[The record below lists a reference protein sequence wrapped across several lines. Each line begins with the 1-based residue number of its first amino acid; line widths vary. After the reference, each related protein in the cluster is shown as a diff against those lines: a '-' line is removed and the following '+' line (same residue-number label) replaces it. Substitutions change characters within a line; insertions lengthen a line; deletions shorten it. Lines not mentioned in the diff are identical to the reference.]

1 MSKQDGTGRQVTTEP
16 FDDPRASIMHIDMD
30 AFFAS
35 VELLDRPDLRGRP
48 VIVGHHGAR
57 SVVTAATYEA
67 RRYGVNSAMPM
78 AVALRRC
85 PQAVVLEPHMERYRE
100 ASRRVMAIFDSFTPL
115 VERLSIDEA
124 FLDVAG
130 ARRISGS
137 PFAIGTEIRR
147 RVHAELGLT
156 CSVGIASTKF
166 VAKLASGR
174 SKPDGLLVVPADG
187 VREFLDPLPVSA
199 LWGVGASTEEALLR
213 RGLRT
218 VADVATTPLPSLVS
232 ALGEATGRRLHA
244 LANGVDPR
252 PVDTRQIEKS
262 AGHEITFADDVADP
276 ELVRR
281 ELLRLCDKVA
291 VRMRRSGVRCRTVAV
306 KVRFGDFSTLTRSRT
321 LVEATD
327 VARVL
332 YEASS
337 ALLEAAN
344 PMRRPVRLIGV
355 RGEQLVE
362 GDDVAFSLWSDS
374 DDWRDAELAVDGV
387 AARFGS
393 GAVRPASLL
402 SRSAPESAKGIDL
415 SDTLATRNRSS
426 D

>member
-1 MSKQDGTGRQVTTEP
+1 MSKQDGTARWVTTEP
-16 FDDPRASIMHIDMD
+16 FDDPRASILHIDMD

-130 ARRISGS
+130 ARRLSGS

-156 CSVGIASTKF
+156 CSVGIASAKF

-174 SKPDGLLVVPADG
+174 SKPDGLLVVPADA

-199 LWGVGASTEEALLR
+199 LWGVGASTEEALVR

-218 VADVATTPLPSLVS
+218 VADVASTPLTSLVS
-232 ALGEATGRRLHA
+232 TLGEATGRRLHA

-252 PVDTRQIEKS
+252 PVETRQIEKS

-276 ELVRR
+276 ELVLR

-321 LVEATD
+321 LAEATD

-344 PMRRPVRLIGV
+344 PLRRPVRLIGV

-374 DDWRDAELAVDGV
+374 DDWRDAEVAVDDV

-402 SRSAPESAKGIDL
+402 SRRAPESAKGIDL
-415 SDTLATRNRSS
+415 SDTLATRNRWS

>member
-1 MSKQDGTGRQVTTEP
+1 MSKQDGSGRQITAESL
-16 FDDPRASIMHIDMD
+16 DDPRASILHIDMD

-35 VELLDRPDLRGRP
+35 VELLERPDLRGRP
-48 VIVGHHGAR
+48 VIVGHLGAR

-67 RRYGVNSAMPM
+67 RRFGVNSAMPM

-85 PQAVVLEPHMERYRE
+85 PHAVVLEPHMERYRE

-137 PFAIGTEIRR
+137 PFAIGTEIRQ

-187 VREFLDPLPVSA
+187 VRAFLDPLPVSA
-199 LWGVGASTEEALLR
+199 LWGVGGSTEEALVR

-218 VADVATTPLPSLVS
+218 VADVATSPLPSLVS
-232 ALGEATGRRLHA
+232 VLGDAAGRRLHA

-252 PVDTRQIEKS
+252 PVDTRQTEKS
-262 AGHEITFADDVADP
+262 AGHEITFADDVADS

-306 KVRFGDFSTLTRSRT
+306 KVRFGDFTTLTRSRT

-332 YEASS
+332 FEASS
-337 ALLEAAN
+337 ALLESAN
-344 PMRRPVRLIGV
+344 PLRRPVRLIGV

-362 GDDVAFSLWSDS
+362 ADDVAFSLWSDS

-402 SRSAPESAKGIDL
+402 SRSAPESAKGIDISDTVATRSRL
-415 SDTLATRNRSS
+415 SD
-426 D
+426 

>member
-1 MSKQDGTGRQVTTEP
+1 MSKQDGSGRQITAESL
-16 FDDPRASIMHIDMD
+16 DDPRASILHIDMD

-35 VELLDRPDLRGRP
+35 VELLERPDLRGRP
-48 VIVGHHGAR
+48 VIVGHLGAR

-67 RRYGVNSAMPM
+67 RRFGVNSAMPM

-85 PQAVVLEPHMERYRE
+85 PHAVVLEPHMERYRE

-137 PFAIGTEIRR
+137 PFAIGTEIRQ

-187 VREFLDPLPVSA
+187 VRAFLDPLPVSA
-199 LWGVGASTEEALLR
+199 LWGVGGSTEEALVR

-218 VADVATTPLPSLVS
+218 VADVAMSPLPSLVS
-232 ALGEATGRRLHA
+232 VLGEASGRRLHA

-252 PVDTRQIEKS
+252 PVDTRQMEKS
-262 AGHEITFADDVADP
+262 AGHEITFADDVADS

-306 KVRFGDFSTLTRSRT
+306 KVRFGDFTTLTRSRT

-332 YEASS
+332 FEASS
-337 ALLEAAN
+337 ALLESAN
-344 PMRRPVRLIGV
+344 PLPRPVRLIGV

-362 GDDVAFSLWSDS
+362 ADDVAFSLWSDS

-402 SRSAPESAKGIDL
+402 SRSAPESAKGIDI
-415 SDTLATRNRSS
+415 SDTVAMRSRSS

>member
-16 FDDPRASIMHIDMD
+16 LDDPHASIMHIDMD

-35 VELLDRPDLRGRP
+35 VELLEHPELRGLP
-48 VIVGHHGAR
+48 VIVGHRGSR

-67 RRYGVNSAMPM
+67 RRFGVNSAMPM

-85 PQAVVLEPHMERYRE
+85 PQAVVLEPHMDRYRD
-100 ASRRVMAIFDSFTPL
+100 ASRHVMAIFDSFTPL

-124 FLDVAG
+124 FLDVSG

-147 RVHAELGLT
+147 RVHSELGLT

-166 VAKLASGR
+166 VAKLASGL

-187 VREFLDPLPVSA
+187 VRAFLDPLPVSA

-218 VADVATTPLPSLVS
+218 VADVAATPLPVLVS
-232 ALGEATGRRLHA
+232 GLGEATGRRLHA

-252 PVDTRQIEKS
+252 SVDTRQIEKS
-262 AGHEITFADDVADP
+262 AGHEITFAEDVADP

-337 ALLEAAN
+337 ELLAAAN
-344 PMRRPVRLIGV
+344 PLRRPVRLIGV

-362 GDDVAFSLWSDS
+362 GDEVAFSLWSDS
-374 DDWRDAELAVDGV
+374 DDWRDAELAVDDV
-387 AARFGS
+387 SARFGS

-402 SRSAPESAKGIDL
+402 SRRAPESAKGIDL
-415 SDTLATRNRSS
+415 SDKLTTRNRSS

>member
-1 MSKQDGTGRQVTTEP
+1 MSKQDGTGRQVTVEP
-16 FDDPRASIMHIDMD
+16 LDDPLASILHIDMD

-35 VELLDRPDLRGRP
+35 VELLQRPELRGRP
-48 VIVGHHGAR
+48 VIVGHRGAR

-67 RRYGVNSAMPM
+67 RRFGVNSAMPM
-78 AVALRRC
+78 SVALRRC
-85 PQAVVLEPHMERYRE
+85 PQAVVLEPQMERYRE
-100 ASRRVMAIFDSFTPL
+100 ASRRVMVIFDSFTPL

-130 ARRISGS
+130 ARRSSGS

-166 VAKLASGR
+166 VAKLASAR
-174 SKPDGLLVVPADG
+174 SKPNGLLVVPAHG
-187 VREFLDPLPVSA
+187 VRAFLDPLPVSA
-199 LWGVGASTEEALLR
+199 LWGVGASTEEVLAR

-218 VADVATTPLPSLVS
+218 IADVAATDLPALVS
-232 ALGEATGRRLHA
+232 ALGEASGRRLHA

-262 AGHEITFADDVADP
+262 AGHEITFADDIADP

-291 VRMRRSGVRCRTVAV
+291 VRMRRQGVRCRNVAV

-337 ALLEAAN
+337 ALLETAN
-344 PMRRPVRLIGV
+344 PLRRPVRLIGV

-374 DDWRDAELAVDGV
+374 DEWREAELAVDGV
-387 AARFGS
+387 AARFGP
-393 GAVRPASLL
+393 GAVRPASLFA
-402 SRSAPESAKGIDL
+402 RSAPESAKGIDL
-415 SDTLATRNRSS
+415 SDTLATRNRLS

>member
-1 MSKQDGTGRQVTTEP
+1 MSKQDGSGRQITAESL
-16 FDDPRASIMHIDMD
+16 DDPRASILHIDMD

-35 VELLDRPDLRGRP
+35 VELLERPDLRGRP
-48 VIVGHHGAR
+48 VIVGHLGAR

-67 RRYGVNSAMPM
+67 RRFGVNSAMPM

-85 PQAVVLEPHMERYRE
+85 PHAVVLEPHMERYRE

-137 PFAIGTEIRR
+137 PFAIGTEIRQ

-187 VREFLDPLPVSA
+187 VRAFLDPLPVSA
-199 LWGVGASTEEALLR
+199 LWGVGGSTEGALVR

-218 VADVATTPLPSLVS
+218 VADVATSPLPSLVS
-232 ALGEATGRRLHA
+232 VLGEAAGRRLHA

-252 PVDTRQIEKS
+252 PVDTRQMEKS
-262 AGHEITFADDVADP
+262 AGHEITFADDVADS

-306 KVRFGDFSTLTRSRT
+306 KVRFGDFTTLTRSRT

-332 YEASS
+332 FEASS
-337 ALLEAAN
+337 ALLESAN
-344 PMRRPVRLIGV
+344 PLCRPVRLIGV

-362 GDDVAFSLWSDS
+362 ADDVAFSLWSDS

-402 SRSAPESAKGIDL
+402 SRSAPESAKGIDI
-415 SDTLATRNRSS
+415 SDTVAMRSRSS

>member
-1 MSKQDGTGRQVTTEP
+1 MSKQDGTARRVTTEP
-16 FDDPRASIMHIDMD
+16 FDDPRASILHIDMD

-130 ARRISGS
+130 ARRLSGS

-174 SKPDGLLVVPADG
+174 SKPDGLLVVPADA

-199 LWGVGASTEEALLR
+199 LWGVGASTEEALVR

-218 VADVATTPLPSLVS
+218 VADVASTPLTSLVS
-232 ALGEATGRRLHA
+232 TLGEATGRRLHA

-252 PVDTRQIEKS
+252 PVETRQIEKS

-276 ELVRR
+276 ELVLR

-321 LVEATD
+321 LAEATD

-344 PMRRPVRLIGV
+344 PIRRPVRLIGV

-374 DDWRDAELAVDGV
+374 DDWRDAEVAVDDV

-402 SRSAPESAKGIDL
+402 SRRAPESAKGIDL
-415 SDTLATRNRSS
+415 SDTLATRNRWS

>member
-1 MSKQDGTGRQVTTEP
+1 MSKQDGTGRQVTTTP
-16 FDDPRASIMHIDMD
+16 LDDPRANILHIDMD

-35 VELLDRPDLRGRP
+35 VELLDRPELRGRP
-48 VIVGHHGAR
+48 VIVGHLGAR

-78 AVALRRC
+78 ALAIRRC
-85 PQAVVLEPHMERYRE
+85 PQAVVLEPHMERYRD
-100 ASRRVMAIFDSFTPL
+100 ASRAVMAIFESFTPL

-124 FLDVAG
+124 FLDVSG
-130 ARRISGS
+130 ARRIAGS
-137 PFAIGTEIRR
+137 PFAIGTAIRA
-147 RVHAELGLT
+147 RVHHELGLT

-174 SKPDGLLVVPADG
+174 SKPDGLLVVPSDG

-199 LWGVGASTEEALLR
+199 LWGVGASTEEALVR

-218 VADVATTPLPSLVS
+218 VADVASAPLASLV
-232 ALGEATGRRLHA
+232 AGLGDAAGRRLHA

-252 PVDTRQIEKS
+252 SVDTRQIEKS
-262 AGHEITFADDVADP
+262 AGHEITFAADVADP

-321 LVEATD
+321 LAEASD

-332 YEASS
+332 FEAAS

-344 PMRRPVRLIGV
+344 PLHRPVRLIGV

-387 AARFGS
+387 SARFGS

-402 SRSAPESAKGIDL
+402 ARSAPESAKGIDL
-415 SDTLATRNRSS
+415 SDTLATRSRSS

>member
-16 FDDPRASIMHIDMD
+16 FDDPRASILHVDMD

-35 VELLDRPDLRGRP
+35 VELLDHPELRGKP
-48 VIVGHHGAR
+48 VVVGHIGSR

-67 RRYGVNSAMPM
+67 RKYGINSAMPM

-85 PQAVVLEPHMERYRE
+85 PHAIVLEPHMDRYRE

-137 PFAIGTEIRR
+137 PWAIGTEIRR

-156 CSVGIASTKF
+156 CSVGVASTKF

-174 SKPDGLLVVPADG
+174 SKPDGLLVVPSDG
-187 VREFLDPLPVSA
+187 VQAFLDPLPVSA
-199 LWGVGASTEEALLR
+199 LWGVGASTEEALVR

-218 VADVATTPLPSLVS
+218 VADVATTPLASLVS

-244 LANGVDPR
+244 LSNGVDPR

-321 LVEATD
+321 LQEATD

-344 PMRRPVRLIGV
+344 PLRRPVRLIGV

-362 GDDVAFSLWSDS
+362 ADDVAFSLWSDS

-387 AARFGS
+387 SARFGT

-402 SRSAPESAKGIDL
+402 SRSAPESAKGIDI

>member
-1 MSKQDGTGRQVTTEP
+1 MSKQDGSGRQITADSL
-16 FDDPRASIMHIDMD
+16 DDPRASILHIDMD

-35 VELLDRPDLRGRP
+35 VELLERPDLRGRP
-48 VIVGHHGAR
+48 VIVGHLGAR

-67 RRYGVNSAMPM
+67 RRFGVNSAMPM

-85 PQAVVLEPHMERYRE
+85 PHAVVLEPHMERYRD

-137 PFAIGTEIRR
+137 PFTIGTEIRR
-147 RVHAELGLT
+147 RVYAELGLT

-187 VREFLDPLPVSA
+187 VRAFLDPLPVSA
-199 LWGVGASTEEALLR
+199 LWGVGGSTEESLVR

-218 VADVATTPLPSLVS
+218 VADVATAPLSSLVS

-252 PVDTRQIEKS
+252 AVDTRQIEKS
-262 AGHEITFADDVADP
+262 AGHEITFADDVAEP

-291 VRMRRSGVRCRTVAV
+291 VRLRRSGVRCRTVAV
-306 KVRFGDFSTLTRSRT
+306 KVRFGDFTTLTRSRT

-332 YEASS
+332 FEASS
-337 ALLEAAN
+337 ALLESAN
-344 PMRRPVRLIGV
+344 PLRRPVRLIGV

-362 GDDVAFSLWSDS
+362 ADEVAFSLWSDS
-374 DDWRDAELAVDGV
+374 DDWRDAELAVDDV

-402 SRSAPESAKGIDL
+402 SRSAPESAKGIDI
-415 SDTLATRNRSS
+415 SDTVATRSRSS